1 MPGTTAPNATPRMV
15 RRSRLPGLSFADR
28 RVATTCQ
35 PRPRRRP
42 ARPPQP
48 RSPRTRPARS
58 RRRRTPASP
67 WPTRRR
73 RWPRRRAMGVTAAAL
88 CADLGWPAET
98 LDAARDSLTVAEYIA
113 LLGAGDR
120 LAGDP
125 VFGLHAGLHARLST
139 YPFYGLVVC
148 ACTTLR
154 AAFAQTHRY
163 EGLAHDLGRSRLDE
177 RGGIA
182 TYYWDT
188 PWLAAARPPR
198 RATCATACWPASS
211 PSSAGSRTSA
221 CRCTRSACPTP
232 SPMPRSAP
240 RTPRCSAP
248 PWSTACRPPTAAST
262 PRCSTARC
270 PTPTAACSRCCS
282 ATPTNC
288 SPRACARPPSRASSP
303 TCGARWPPSSPTTA
317 PASTT
322 SPPRWPLS
330 TRTLQRKLA
339 EAGTNFQ
346 AVHDAAR
353 QALAEE
359 LLRDS
364 QLNLT
369 DVAFMLGYREQSSFN
384 RACRDWFGEHAG
396 ADARAAA
403 RGGQRGLSGRRLR
416 DASRSRSRHRRS
428 DGASLRPAS

>member
-1 MPGTTAPNATPRMV
+1 MPATPV
-15 RRSRLPGLSFADR
+15 PSSSAALATDAPCPIPPAADA
-28 RVATTCQ
+28 RVAMAYAQTAVATAQ
-35 PRPRRRP
+35 
-42 ARPPQP
+42 
-48 RSPRTRPARS
+48 
-58 RRRRTPASP
+58 
-67 WPTRRR
+67 
-73 RWPRRRAMGVTAAAL
+73 AMGVTAAAI
-88 CADLGWPAET
+88 CADLGWPEET

-154 AAFAQTHRY
+154 GAFAQTHRY

-177 RGGIA
+177 RGGVA

-188 PWLAAARPPR
+188 PWLDRCTPAQARHLCDSVLAGILTFVSWLAHERLPVREIGLPYPEPDAAIRAAHAQVFGPAVVYGVPAAYGRFDAALLDRPVPNADGSMLKVLQRHADELLAARLRETAEPRIVTDVRREVAAQLASDRARVDDVAAAL
-198 RATCATACWPASS
+198 AV
-211 PSSAGSRTSA
+211 
-221 CRCTRSACPTP
+221 
-232 SPMPRSAP
+232 
-240 RTPRCSAP
+240 
-248 PWSTACRPPTAAST
+248 
-262 PRCSTARC
+262 
-270 PTPTAACSRCCS
+270 
-282 ATPTNC
+282 
-288 SPRACARPPSRASSP
+288 
-303 TCGARWPPSSPTTA
+303 
-317 PASTT
+317 
-322 SPPRWPLS
+322 S

-364 QLNLT
+364 RLNLT

-384 RACRDWFGEHAG
+384 RACREWFGNTP
-396 ADARAAA
+396 ART
-403 RGGQRGLSGRRLR
+403 RERLR
-416 DASRSRSRHRRS
+416 
-428 DGASLRPAS
+428 GAIAAG

>member
-1 MPGTTAPNATPRMV
+1 MPAPPAATPV
-15 RRSRLPGLSFADR
+15 PPSSAALAADAPCPIPPAADA
-28 RVATTCQ
+28 RVAMAYAQTAVATAQ
-35 PRPRRRP
+35 
-42 ARPPQP
+42 
-48 RSPRTRPARS
+48 
-58 RRRRTPASP
+58 
-67 WPTRRR
+67 
-73 RWPRRRAMGVTAAAL
+73 AMGVTAAAI
-88 CADLGWPAET
+88 CADLGWPAQT

-120 LAGDP
+120 LAGDA

-154 AAFAQTHRY
+154 GAFAQTHRY

-177 RGGIA
+177 RSGVA

-188 PWLAAARPPR
+188 PWLPACTPAQARHLCDSVLAGILTFVSWLAQARLPVHEIGLPYPEPDAAIRAAHAQVFGAAVVYGVPAAYGRFDAALLDRPVPNADGSMLKVLQRHADELLAARLRETSEPR
-198 RATCATACWPASS
+198 IVTDVRREVAAQLANDRARVDDVAS
-211 PSSAGSRTSA
+211 ALA
-221 CRCTRSACPTP
+221 V
-232 SPMPRSAP
+232 
-240 RTPRCSAP
+240 
-248 PWSTACRPPTAAST
+248 
-262 PRCSTARC
+262 
-270 PTPTAACSRCCS
+270 
-282 ATPTNC
+282 
-288 SPRACARPPSRASSP
+288 
-303 TCGARWPPSSPTTA
+303 
-317 PASTT
+317 
-322 SPPRWPLS
+322 S

-384 RACRDWFGEHAG
+384 RACREWFGATP
-396 ADARAAA
+396 ART
-403 RGGQRGLSGRRLR
+403 RERLR
-416 DASRSRSRHRRS
+416 
-428 DGASLRPAS
+428 GAGTG